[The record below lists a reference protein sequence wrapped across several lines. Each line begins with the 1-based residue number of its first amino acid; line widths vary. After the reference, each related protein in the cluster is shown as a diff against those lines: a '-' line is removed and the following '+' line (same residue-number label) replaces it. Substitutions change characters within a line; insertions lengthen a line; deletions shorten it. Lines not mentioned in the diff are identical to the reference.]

1 MLRKLF
7 YLVLGLA
14 VVAGAV
20 MTLGY
25 RASKDP
31 SHWGHDTV
39 RRLEGKS
46 SATPTS
52 ASRSRAL
59 SSPKSSGSSQ
69 SSSPLA
75 SMSTIIDV
83 LNILV
88 GVIGIWLAIHGI
100 RVQKQAMAAMDE
112 RSRR

>member
-7 YLVLGLA
+7 YVVLGLA
-14 VVAGAV
+14 VIAGAV
-20 MTLGY
+20 LTLGY
-25 RASKDP
+25 RAGNDP

-46 SATPTS
+46 TSVTS
-52 ASRSRAL
+52 ASRTRAL
-59 SSPKSSGSSQ
+59 SSPKPSGSSQ

-88 GVIGIWLAIHGI
+88 GVVGIWLALHGI